1 MKIRINRMTGMISG
15 FALALIA
22 GLPAIADDT
31 ELLLVNPDPS
41 LNPKPNVMFVMDT
54 SGSMDTLEQTVAPYD
69 SALIYAGSCDI
80 NNIYWTDVDVTPIC
94 DGDQKQ
100 YISKSSFHCNYAAQQ
115 ISGIGTFTN
124 TMVQYRSGSSGS
136 ASWQYLEPGNSSDP
150 VECNADSGLHG
161 NGTAGDVYAASG
173 SGLSNPWTD
182 DADAEVSWG
191 SAPRNLSYTAFDGNY
206 LNWKASPANVYMS
219 RIDILQSVTRKVL
232 SSVNNMNVG
241 IMRFNDRD
249 GGAVINAMTD
259 LDANRASILAT
270 VDAMLASGRTPLSET
285 MYENSLYWL
294 GATAHYPNVPITQ
307 NPTDPAALV
316 SSGPE
321 IYRQPS
327 LDVCAKNYNVL
338 ITDGEP
344 NSDFDGPALV
354 PTLPLFSTV
363 LPGRTACNDNV
374 GLVAGEGRCLDDVS
388 EYLANVDTD
397 AVNDG
402 VQTVTT
408 HVIGFTLDLPLL
420 RDTALASGG
429 QYFLADDVETLTVAL
444 LQILANINDRSL
456 SFSAPSVSV
465 NTFNRTQNL
474 NDLYMTMFGARSRA
488 HWPGNLKKY
497 KITNVSSVVNGTTVI
512 TPTITDANGNAAVDP
527 ATGFFYDTTRSYWT
541 AGGADGNDVVLGGA
555 ANDLPVPA
563 SRNLYTNNG
572 SDNTL
577 SGASNAITPSNAAA
591 FTLADFGLTGATGEP
606 TMDQVIRWMR
616 GEDVRDEDNNT
627 TTTVR
632 NAMGDPLHSQP
643 AAIIYGGTALTP
655 DVTVYTAT
663 NDGYL
668 HAVNGATGAEL
679 WSYVPK
685 DLLPNMTRLYF
696 NPAAKYK
703 QYGIDGNIVPV
714 VKDDNNNGIVDGSD
728 FVYIIFGKRRGGSDY
743 TAIDVTNRNAPE
755 LLWNVTLA
763 DAGQSWSTP
772 VVARMDINVGGL
784 NADKA
789 VVVIGGGYDTV
800 HDTSSHPSTP
810 DAAGAGLH
818 ILDLVSGATLW
829 RAGPAGSGADLEIAE
844 MTRSLPN
851 ETRVIDT
858 SGDGFADRM
867 YASDLGGQILRF
879 DLFKGA
885 TPAQLAAGG
894 VIAQLGAD
902 GVGPATAA
910 NTRRFYNAPDV
921 SLFTDNI
928 QDRRFIAISI
938 GSGYREHP
946 FDLSASD
953 RFYSVRDKDIFKQ
966 LSQTEYDNYDITT
979 EADLVEVAGQ
989 TLVTIG
995 PTDHGWKFTLPANE
1009 KVLADSLT
1017 FDDSV
1022 LFVSFTPDSDAAAS
1036 CAVGRGTNFLYR
1048 VSVINGDPIVNNLDA
1063 LDPNDADDAR
1073 RDQLAQGGIAPTPA
1087 ILFPSSDD
1095 PDCEGAACAPPPLG
1109 CVGVE
1114 CFDPGFVNNPVRT
1127 LWTQDGIE

>member
-1 MKIRINRMTGMISG
+1 MIMKIRINRMTGMISG
-15 FALALIA
+15 CALALIA

-31 ELLLVNPDPS
+31 ELLLINPDPS
-41 LNPKPNVMFVMDT
+41 LNPKPNVMFIMDT
-54 SGSMDTLEQTVAPYD
+54 SGSMDSLEKTLAPYD
-69 SALIYAGSCDI
+69 SAVTYTGSCDI
-80 NNIYWTDVDVTPIC
+80 NNIYWTDVDVTPVC
-94 DGDQKQ
+94 DANQTQ
-100 YISKSSFHCNYAAQQ
+100 YISKSAFECDYASQQ
-115 ISGIGTFTN
+115 IAGVGTFTN
-124 TMVQYRSGSSGS
+124 TMVQYRSGASGS

-173 SGLSNPWTD
+173 SGLSNPWTSN
-182 DADAEVSWG
+182 ADEEVSWG
-191 SAPRNLSYTAFDGNY
+191 SAPRNLSYTVYDGNY
-206 LNWKASPANVYMS
+206 LNWKASPVNVDMQ
-219 RIDILQSVTRKVL
+219 RIDILKSVSTKVL

-241 IMRFNDRD
+241 IMRFNEAD
-249 GGAVINAMTD
+249 GGAVIKAMTD
-259 LDANRASILAT
+259 LDTNRASILAT
-270 VDAMLASGRTPLSET
+270 IATLQPDGRTPLSET
-285 MYENSLYWL
+285 MYENALYWL
-294 GATAHYPNVPITQ
+294 GARAHYPNVPINE

-316 SSGPE
+316 SSGPQ
-321 IYRQPS
+321 IYRQPA

-338 ITDGEP
+338 ITDGLP
-344 NSDFDGPALV
+344 NQDADTPALA

-363 LPGRTACNDNV
+363 LSGRTACN
-374 GLVAGEGRCLDDVS
+374 GAGEGRCLDDVS

-397 AVNDG
+397 AINTG
-402 VQTVTT
+402 TQTVTT
-408 HVIGFTLDLPLL
+408 HTIGFSIDLPIL

-444 LQILANINDRSL
+444 LEILANINDGSQ
-456 SFSAPSVSV
+456 SFSAPAVSV

-474 NDLYMTMFGARSRA
+474 NDVYMTMFGVRSRA

-497 KITNVSSVVNGTTVI
+497 KITNITTVVNGTTVI
-512 TPTITDANGNAAVDP
+512 TPTITDADGNSAVDP
-527 ATGFFYDTTRSYWT
+527 STGFFYDTTRSYWT
-541 AGGADGNDVVLGGA
+541 AGGDDGNDVLLGGA

-563 SRNLYTNNG
+563 SRSLYTNNG
-572 SDNTL
+572 SDDTL
-577 SGASNAITPSNAAA
+577 SAASNAITPSNAAA
-591 FTLADFGLTGATGEP
+591 FQAADFGLTGATGEP
-606 TMDQVIRWMR
+606 TVDEIIRWMR
-616 GEDVRDEDNNT
+616 GEDVRDEDGNAA
-627 TTTVR
+627 TTVR

-643 AAIIYGGTALTP
+643 AAIIYGGTALNP
-655 DVTVYTAT
+655 DVTVYTVT

-668 HAVNGATGAEL
+668 HALNGATGEEI

-685 DLLPNMTRLYF
+685 DLLLNMTRLYF
-696 NPAAKYK
+696 DPAAKYK

-714 VKDDNNNGIVDGSD
+714 VKDANNNGIVDGSD

-755 LLWNVTLA
+755 LMWNVTLA

-784 NADKA
+784 NSDKA
-789 VVVIGGGYDTV
+789 VVVIGGGYDSV
-800 HDTSSHPSTP
+800 HDTSTHPSAP
-810 DAAGAGLH
+810 DAVGAGLH

-829 RAGPAGSGADLEIAE
+829 RAGPTGSGAELEIAK

-879 DLFKGA
+879 DISKGA
-885 TPAQLAAGG
+885 TPAQLVAGG
-894 VIAQLGAD
+894 VIAQLGAE

-910 NTRRFYNAPDV
+910 NTRRFYNAPDA

-946 FDLSASD
+946 FDLSAAD
-953 RFYSVRDKDIFKQ
+953 QFYSIRDKDIFNQ
-966 LSQTEYDNYDITT
+966 LSQIDYDNYDITT
-979 EADLVEVAGQ
+979 EADLVEVSGQ
-989 TLVTIG
+989 TQVTIG
-995 PTDHGWKFTLPANE
+995 PTDHGWKFTLPLNE

-1022 LFVSFTPDSDAAAS
+1022 LFVSFTPDSVAAAS
-1036 CAVGRGTNFLYR
+1036 CSAGRGTNFLYR

-1073 RDQLAQGGIAPTPA
+1073 REQLAQGGIAPTPA

-1095 PDCEGAACAPPPLG
+1095 PQCTGAACAPPPLG

>member
-1 MKIRINRMTGMISG
+1 MKIQTRRMTGMISG
-15 FALALIA
+15 CALALIA
-22 GLPAIADDT
+22 GLPAVADDT
-31 ELLLVNPDPS
+31 ELLLINPDPS
-41 LNPKPNVMFVMDT
+41 LNPKPNVMFIMDT
-54 SGSMDTLEQTVAPYD
+54 SGSMDSLELTVAPYD
-69 SALIYAGSCDI
+69 SAVTYAGSCDT
-80 NNIYWTDVDVTPIC
+80 NNMYWTDVDVTPVC
-94 DGDQKQ
+94 DASQTQ
-100 YISKSSFHCNYAAQQ
+100 YVNKSAFKCNYASQQ

-124 TMVQYRSGSSGS
+124 TMVQYRSGSSGA
-136 ASWQYLEPGNSSDP
+136 ASWQYLEAGNSSDP

-161 NGTAGDVYAASG
+161 DGTVGYVYAASG
-173 SGLSNPWTD
+173 SGLSNPWTN

-191 SAPRNLSYTAFDGNY
+191 SAPRNLAYTVFDGNY
-206 LNWKASPANVYMS
+206 LNWKASPANVNMQ
-219 RIDILQSVTRKVL
+219 RIDILKSVSKKVL
-232 SSVNNMNVG
+232 NSVNNMNVG
-241 IMRFNDRD
+241 IMRFNDRA
-249 GGAVINAMTD
+249 GGAVIKAMTD
-259 LDANRASILAT
+259 LDTNRASILAT
-270 VDAMLASGRTPLSET
+270 IDSLPASGTTPLSET
-285 MYENSLYWL
+285 MYENALYWL
-294 GATAHYPNVPITQ
+294 GATAYYPNVPINE

-316 SSGPE
+316 SSGPQV
-321 IYRQPS
+321 YRQPA

-338 ITDGEP
+338 ITDGAP
-344 NSDFDGPALV
+344 NQDLDSPALV

-363 LPGRTACNDNV
+363 LPGRTACN
-374 GLVAGEGRCLDDVS
+374 GAGEGRCLDDTT

-397 AVNDG
+397 AINNG

-408 HVIGFTLDLPLL
+408 HTIGFTIDLPIL

-474 NDLYMTMFGARSRA
+474 NDVYMTMFGARSRA

-497 KITNVSSVVNGTTVI
+497 KITNFTTVGPGGETI
-512 TPTITDANGNAAVDP
+512 LVPTITDVNGNPAVDP
-527 ATGFFYDTTRSYWT
+527 GTGFFYDTTRSYWT
-541 AGGADGNDVVLGGA
+541 AGGADGNDVLLGGA
-555 ANDLPVPA
+555 ANTLPIPTA
-563 SRNLYTNNG
+563 RNLFTNNG
-572 SDNTL
+572 ADDTL
-577 SGASNAITPSNAAA
+577 SAASNAITPSNVAA
-591 FTLADFGLTGATGEP
+591 FQPADFGLTGATGEP

-616 GEDVRDEDNNT
+616 GEDVRDEDGNAA
-627 TTTVR
+627 TTVR

-643 AAIIYGGTALTP
+643 AAIVYGGTAASP
-655 DVTVYTAT
+655 DVVVYTAT

-668 HAVNGATGAEL
+668 HAVNGATGVEL

-696 NPAAKYK
+696 NPSAKYK

-714 VKDDNNNGIVDGSD
+714 VKDENNNGIVDGSD

-772 VVARMDINVGGL
+772 VVARMDIDVGGL

-800 HDTSSHPSTP
+800 HDTSAHPSTP
-810 DAAGAGLH
+810 DAVGAGLH

-829 RAGPAGSGADLEIAE
+829 RAGATGSGADLEIAE
-844 MTRSLPN
+844 MTRALPN

-879 DLFKGA
+879 DITKGA
-885 TPAQLAAGG
+885 TPSLLVAGG
-894 VIAQLGAD
+894 VIAQLGAE
-902 GVGPATAA
+902 GAGPATAL

-953 RFYSVRDKDIFKQ
+953 RFYSIRDKDIFKQ

-989 TLVTIG
+989 TQVTIG
-995 PTDHGWKFTLPANE
+995 PTDHGWKFTLPPNE

-1063 LDPNDADDAR
+1063 LDPADADDAR

-1095 PDCEGAACAPPPLG
+1095 PDCTGAACAPPPLG